1 MTASVKGGL
10 KYIDEIDFKK
20 ISKEIK
26 VKSRP

>member
-10 KYIDEIDFKK
+10 KYIDEINLKK